1 MKYIVTI
8 LLVILTLSS
17 CLTKKRFNKVIA
29 KGIENKWIDTTTK
42 QIDSTISNV
51 IIDTVVLEKI
61 YNKESEA
68 IVNDSLIYRDT
79 CYNKNGKIIGRVV
92 DKDKLK
98 NKITKKLI
106 SQEIAISKKCLKFPI
121 YYKDSNIFISLYQNE
136 YGDFKFTVRKKL
148 TTVKLQVED
157 KWYKKYIL
165 DVWYY
170 ILIIALLSAIIIIKK

>member
-79 CYNKNGKIIGRVV
+79 CYNKNGKVIGRVV

-98 NKITKKLI
+98 NYHFQT
-106 SQEIAISKKCLKFPI
+106 I
-121 YYKDSNIFISLYQNE
+121 YARPSHLVQ
-136 YGDFKFTVRKKL
+136 GL
-148 TTVKLQVED
+148 
-157 KWYKKYIL
+157 
-165 DVWYY
+165 
-170 ILIIALLSAIIIIKK
+170 